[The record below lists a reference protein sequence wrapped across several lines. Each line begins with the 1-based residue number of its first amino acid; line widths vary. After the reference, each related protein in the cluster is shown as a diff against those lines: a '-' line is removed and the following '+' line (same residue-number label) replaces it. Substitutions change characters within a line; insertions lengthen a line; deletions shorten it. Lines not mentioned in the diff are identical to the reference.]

1 MSDLPPSGVPRDE
14 TPDQNDAV
22 EYVGAPTEFADAEEV
37 PTWVANL
44 VKAIVFI
51 PSLFAV
57 LSAVE
62 LVLLVVGLLLACGF
76 LAMVGVLTHIF

>member
-1 MSDLPPSGVPRDE
+1 MSELPPNDVPRDE
-14 TPDQNDAV
+14 TPDQDDEV

-37 PTWVANL
+37 PSWVANI

-57 LSAVE
+57 LSVVE
-62 LVLLVVGLLLACGF
+62 LVFVVVGLLWVCLCLVAT
-76 LAMVGVLTHIF
+76 GVLSHIF